1 MIVARTTQVPRE
13 VLTEERLIKTGTTDV
28 QVNPHSE
35 ARAMGLSIDEEV
47 STNLWELLGRA
58 QNRLESVQELTA
70 EAQEAQVLME
80 EEKEILMILTTPSV

>member
-13 VLTEERLIKTGTTDV
+13 VLTEEWLIKTGTTDA

-47 STNLWELLGRA
+47 STNLWELPGRA

-70 EAQEAQVLME
+70 EAQEAQALME
-80 EEKEILMILTTPSV
+80 EGKEILMILTTPSV